1 MGKLFRTEMLKTSH
15 PRHCIFSHNRLFL
28 WWRESLG
35 TVVRQ
40 FHQGFVQ
47 CYLLSVSCLTGAE
60 SKISSV
66 CSIMATKTSAKAV
79 FTLTVAAML
88 DMIFVQVG
96 YFALILENISN
107 SLADLA
113 LTKPNL
119 RSPLSSSFKLFRQPR
134 SNTWKSPRWTW
145 PFFYDRNVV
154 LWPNIKETDCERND
168 FPFKF

>member
-1 MGKLFRTEMLKTSH
+1 MTGKFGNRCASISPRFRS
-15 PRHCIFSHNRLFL
+15 
-28 WWRESLG
+28 
-35 TVVRQ
+35 V
-40 FHQGFVQ
+40 
-47 CYLLSVSCLTGAE
+47 LSVSCLTGAE

-66 CSIMATKTSAKAV
+66 CSIMATKNSAKAV

-134 SNTWKSPRWTW
+134 SNT
-145 PFFYDRNVV
+145 
-154 LWPNIKETDCERND
+154 
-168 FPFKF
+168 